1 MVLDFKALLDTQRAM
16 FSEGSLLKA
25 VEYLST
31 TMLHH
36 FHLYQYMLC
45 EQQMTDM
52 TILRLDIQTPALP
65 LPLQTGITE
74 GERLRREKL
83 KELEVSHAKMKEDLI
98 RTEEQELHVDQHECN
113 TDAKLSEAQLE
124 EAINELAKA
133 HIQRVR
139 GGLLRDITHH
149 ELDLRFHVRRAE
161 ILLSDLPHCLP
172 PKSPRDTKT
181 PQTN

>member
-1 MVLDFKALLDTQRAM
+1 M

-25 VEYLST
+25 VEYIST

-52 TILRLDIQTPALP
+52 TILRMDIQTPTLP

-74 GERLRREKL
+74 GEWMRREKL
-83 KELEVSHAKMKEDLI
+83 RELEISHAKMKEDLI
-98 RTEEQELHVDQHECN
+98 RTQGQKECIRDQYS
-113 TDAKLSEAQLE
+113 TTGATLSEAQME

-149 ELDLRFHVRRAE
+149 ELDLRFHVERAE
-161 ILLSDLPHCLP
+161 VLLLDLPQCFP